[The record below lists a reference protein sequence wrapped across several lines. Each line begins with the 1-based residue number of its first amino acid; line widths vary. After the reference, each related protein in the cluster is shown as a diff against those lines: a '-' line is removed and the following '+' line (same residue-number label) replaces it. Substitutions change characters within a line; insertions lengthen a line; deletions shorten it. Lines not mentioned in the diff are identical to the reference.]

1 MKETNKDKGG
11 RERAKRDLNF
21 FFSSSSQ
28 MSFEGFYGFEGVNIG
43 PPPKKRGREE
53 QMEDEDKCDFMC
65 KRYCRFKLPE
75 QPRHI
80 YRDPAQ
86 ELTDFNRA
94 KSDFTDDPYIPL
106 LNPIRFVGGKPRVV
120 VRRHVSQTH
129 IQDIQVG
136 KLNQV
141 SGRSISQKPGY
152 CVVAEYFAGSE
163 RVTHALSAS
172 SGFNLPISDLE
183 HVDIPTLVYGNVR
196 CEFCKNN
203 ELDLVHPF
211 HGTLSFKL
219 EYTKHKVV
227 AFLFDIARETYV
239 LVVDSGEHTMII
251 DIAADGGGYT
261 MVAREA
267 CPVAAAMRKGCL
279 YLLDWDAN
287 VWRFERGE
295 ETWQPTYCASIELP
309 GKAKADFTGISFG
322 YGLALI
328 YGPQSGIVAF
338 EVVDQEGS
346 ELKYFGF
353 VDEPGIKYMAE
364 FKDEM
369 WFASGDDGCEIW
381 AVNWARRTVLQVP

>member
-1 MKETNKDKGG
+1 M
-11 RERAKRDLNF
+11 
-21 FFSSSSQ
+21 
-28 MSFEGFYGFEGVNIG
+28 YFEGVYIG
-43 PPPKKRGREE
+43 PHPDATNKRGREE
-53 QMEDEDKCDFMC
+53 EESEDKCDSTC
-65 KRYCRFKLPE
+65 KRACRFKLPE
-75 QPRHI
+75 QPLHI

-86 ELTDFNRA
+86 ELVDFYRA
-94 KSDFTDDPYIPL
+94 KSEFTDDPYIPL
-106 LNPIRFVGGKPRVV
+106 LNPIRAVGKPRLI
-120 VRRHVSQTH
+120 VRRHLVSQTH
-129 IQDIQVG
+129 IQDIRVG
-136 KLNQV
+136 PLNQV
-141 SGRSISQKPGY
+141 SGRSISYKPGY
-152 CVVAEYFAGSE
+152 CVEADHFAGSKH
-163 RVTHALSAS
+163 VNHALEHS
-172 SGFNLPISDLE
+172 SGFNLPIFTLD

-196 CEFCKNN
+196 CEFCNNN
-203 ELDLVHPF
+203 ELDLVHPL

-227 AFLFDIARETYV
+227 AFLFDTAREAY
-239 LVVDSGEHTMII
+239 LLIVDSGGHTMII
-251 DIAADGGGYT
+251 DIAADGAGYT

-279 YLLDWDAN
+279 YLLDQDAN

-309 GKAKADFTGISFG
+309 GKAKADFTGIAFG
-322 YGLALI
+322 HGLALI

-369 WFASGDDGCEIW
+369 WFASGDGGCEIW
-381 AVNWARRTVLQVP
+381 AVNWARRTVLQVS